1 VPVRLIAADLDGTLL
16 RPDRSVSARTRSALA
31 RAQECGIP
39 VVLATARPP
48 LTTRLFAEQAGV
60 GGYAVCANGAIT
72 YDVGR
77 DAIVEHTTLDGETA
91 RRLVE
96 ALRKALPGVCFALVQ
111 GTDFACE
118 PAYAATARLEDH
130 GRLLEEM
137 TVGDALELL
146 ATPTTKLVVRH
157 PERLPLELLEIVQ
170 CLGVDGFEATLSG
183 APFLEIVAANVT
195 KAWALA
201 ALCERLG
208 VEAADVVAF
217 GDAANDAAMLRWAG
231 RGVAVANASP
241 AALEAAD
248 EVTLSNAEDG
258 VAVVVERL
266 LEGESSV
273 SAGARK

>member
-1 VPVRLIAADLDGTLL
+1 VPIRLIAADLDGTLM
-16 RPDRSVSARTRSALA
+16 RPDRTVSPRTRSALA
-31 RAQECGIP
+31 RAQERGIS

-60 GGYAVCANGAIT
+60 SGYAVCANGAIT

-77 DAIVEHTTLDGETA
+77 DAIVAHTTLEGETA

-96 ALRKALPGVCFALVQ
+96 ALREVLPGVCFALVQ

-118 PAYAATARLEDH
+118 PAYAATARFEDH

-137 TVGDALELL
+137 ALGDALELL

-170 CLGVDGFEATLSG
+170 CLGLDGFEATLSG
-183 APFLEIVAANVT
+183 APFLEVVAANVT

-208 VEAADVVAF
+208 IEPAEVVAF

-231 RGVAVANASP
+231 RGVAVANAFP

-266 LEGESSV
+266 LERASPRT
-273 SAGARK
+273 AGVWK